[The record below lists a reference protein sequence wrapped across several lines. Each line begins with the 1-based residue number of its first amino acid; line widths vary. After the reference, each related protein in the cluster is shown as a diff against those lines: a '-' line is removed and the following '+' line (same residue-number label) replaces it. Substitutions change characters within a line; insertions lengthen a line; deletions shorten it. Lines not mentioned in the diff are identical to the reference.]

1 MNSKDLISI
10 HDLESGEIFE
20 VLTAAGELK
29 KETDKDKLFLRG
41 RVIGMIFQKPST
53 RTRVSFEVGIH
64 QLGGYTIFLNT
75 ADMQLKRGETIKDTA
90 KALSRYLNGIV
101 IRAYAHDDVIEL
113 ASCSTIPVINGLTD
127 LLHPCQVIC
136 DVFTIM
142 EKKSIGCT
150 RAKAPDLSGLK
161 VVYIGDGNNIANSWM
176 NLASKLGLELVVCS
190 PAGYE
195 PDRDILNR
203 CLEAS
208 KKTSAGI
215 SVSQTPLEAVRNADV
230 IYTDV
235 WKSMGN
241 VDGRKINK
249 KDFQEFQ
256 VNSELLSKA
265 KKDVI
270 VMHCLPAHRGEE
282 ITDEVIDGP
291 HSVVF
296 DQAENRLHVQKAIMK
311 LLFK

>member
-150 RAKAPDLSGLK
+150 RREAPDLSGLK

-208 KKTSAGI
+208 KETSAGI
-215 SVSQTPLEAVRNADV
+215 SVSHTPLEAVRNADV